1 MQVSTIVHLV
11 RADGSRSRVSKTIA
25 TLAILLIAAV
35 TASPES
41 HGESASDSGVYLAA
55 GGGGALYTPT
65 GRAADAGH
73 RLSFGF
79 VGRGEVGYR
88 AGDVRVG
95 AQGSYTLIPSVV
107 LDEESVL
114 ARTDIKLQVSMIG
127 IMLTGWYDVPTG
139 SALIPYVGGGV
150 GVVLLTATSSRGS
163 TKVSASDTTI
173 GAQAGLGVNVR
184 LSSSV
189 DLQVGYRILART
201 FSPALEMYHHAEAGV
216 VYRL

>member
-11 RADGSRSRVSKTIA
+11 RSVGSRSKMIA
-25 TLAILLIAAV
+25 TLAILLTAAV

-41 HGESASDSGVYLAA
+41 HESDSGSGIYLAA
-55 GGGGALYTPT
+55 GGGGVLYTPT
-65 GRAADAGH
+65 GPAADIGH

-95 AQGSYTLIPSVV
+95 AQGSYTMIPAVS
-107 LDEESVL
+107 LDESSL
-114 ARTDIKLQVSMIG
+114 LTGAKLQVSMIG
-127 IMLTGWYDVPTG
+127 IMLTGWYDIPTG

-163 TKVSASDTTI
+163 IKVSANDTTI

-189 DLQVGYRILART
+189 DLQVGYRILARR

>member
-1 MQVSTIVHLV
+1 MKVSTISI
-11 RADGSRSRVSKTIA
+11 GSRSWASKAIA
-25 TLAILLIAAV
+25 TLAILLTAAV

-41 HGESASDSGVYLAA
+41 HESDSGSGIYLAA
-55 GGGGALYTPT
+55 GGGGVLYTPT
-65 GRAADAGH
+65 GPAADIGH

-95 AQGSYTLIPSVV
+95 AQGSYTMIPAVS
-107 LDEESVL
+107 LDASSSLLTGVK
-114 ARTDIKLQVSMIG
+114 IQISMIG

-163 TKVSASDTTI
+163 IKVSANDTTI

-189 DLQVGYRILART
+189 DLQVGYRILARR

>member
-1 MQVSTIVHLV
+1 M
-11 RADGSRSRVSKTIA
+11 IA
-25 TLAILLIAAV
+25 TLAILLTAAV

-41 HGESASDSGVYLAA
+41 HESDSGSGIYLAA
-55 GGGGALYTPT
+55 GGGGVLYTPT
-65 GRAADAGH
+65 GRLVDLGQ

-88 AGDVRVG
+88 VGDVRVG
-95 AQGSYTLIPSVV
+95 AQGTYTLIPAVRF
-107 LDEESVL
+107 DESVPL
-114 ARTDIKLQVSMIG
+114 TELQYSMIG

-150 GVVLLTATSSRGS
+150 GVVLFTASSQG
-163 TKVSASDTTI
+163 VSVSDTTI

-189 DLQVGYRILART
+189 DLQVGYRILARR